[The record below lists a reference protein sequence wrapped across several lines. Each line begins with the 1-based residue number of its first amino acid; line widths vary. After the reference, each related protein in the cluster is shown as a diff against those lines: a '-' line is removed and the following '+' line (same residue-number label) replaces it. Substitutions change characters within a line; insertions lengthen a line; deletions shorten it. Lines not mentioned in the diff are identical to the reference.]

1 MKSTMPSPV
10 IDIGSLAANPAAVNA
25 RASEV
30 LSTCPY
36 APNPAAIAVLLSSD
50 LARVGEDHVVSEP
63 TPYVTKGTLG
73 STSDTVSLD
82 PYDAV
87 LLLSFGGPERPEDV
101 VPFLE
106 NVTRG
111 RGIPRER
118 LAEVGEHYF
127 LFGGRSPINDQCR
140 ALLAVLRTE
149 LDRRGVELP
158 LFWGNRNWEPY
169 LGDVARELEA
179 GGHRRVLVLTT
190 SAYPSYSSCR
200 QYRENLYDAFADT
213 GILVERIRHAG
224 DHPGFVAAS
233 VAATV
238 AAVDS
243 LVAEHGAAVRPRL
256 VFVTHSIPTAMAE
269 SAGPQPRSA
278 EGAYVDW
285 HRRVAAE
292 VTRGVAAV
300 RGVADDHD
308 LVYCSRSGPPT
319 QPWLEPDVNDHL
331 TALAEAGES
340 AVVTV
345 PIGFVSDHMEVI
357 FDLDTEAAATARE
370 LGLPFAR
377 AATAGTDPAFVGAL
391 VDLLVERAAVA
402 RGELADEPVT
412 VPGPVAAA
420 GVAAVGRFACLPG
433 CCPNLRQ
440 PDRPSLCQLSAGL

>member
-1 MKSTMPSPV
+1 
-10 IDIGSLAANPAAVNA
+10 
-25 RASEV
+25 
-30 LSTCPY
+30 
-36 APNPAAIAVLLSSD
+36 
-50 LARVGEDHVVSEP
+50 
-63 TPYVTKGTLG
+63 
-73 STSDTVSLD
+73 VSLD

-140 ALLAVLRTE
+140 DLLAALRSE
-149 LDRRGVELP
+149 LDRRGLDRP
-158 LFWGNRNWEPY
+158 LFWGNRNWDPY
-169 LGDVARELEA
+169 LGDTARQLQEQ
-179 GGHRRVLVLTT
+179 GFRRVLVLTT

-200 QYRENLYDAFADT
+200 QYRENLYDAFAET
-213 GILVERIRHAG
+213 HVVVERVRHYA
-224 DHPGFVAAS
+224 DVPGFVTAS
-233 VAATV
+233 VDATV
-238 AAVDS
+238 AAVDR
-243 LVAEHGAAVRPRL
+243 LRTEVGAEVRPRL

-269 SAGPQPRSA
+269 SSGPQPHSP
-278 EGAYVDW
+278 EGGYVDW
-285 HRRVAAE
+285 HRLVAAE
-292 VTRGVAAV
+292 VSRQVAEVRAVAAE
-300 RGVADDHD
+300 HD

-331 TALAEAGES
+331 TALSQAGEE

-357 FDLDTEAAATARE
+357 FDLDTEAAATARD

-377 AATAGTDPAFVGAL
+377 AATAGTHPAFVAAL

-402 RGELADEPVT
+402 RGELVEEPV
-412 VPGPVAAA
+412 VAGGPV
-420 GVAAVGRFACLPG
+420 GRYACPAT

-440 PDRPSLCQLSAGL
+440 PDRPSLCQQAGAL